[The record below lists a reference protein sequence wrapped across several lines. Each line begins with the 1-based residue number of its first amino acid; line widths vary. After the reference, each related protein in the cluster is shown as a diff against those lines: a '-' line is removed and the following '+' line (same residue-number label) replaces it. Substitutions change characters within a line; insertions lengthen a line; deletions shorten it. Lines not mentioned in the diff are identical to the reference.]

1 MMTRFLT
8 SPRLKVQFAGAL
20 PYLALLAGMI
30 ALACGTAF
38 AKTLFPV
45 LGAEGT
51 SAMRVGLAAILLLA
65 IWRPWRF
72 RFSRRDLT
80 AMVLYGVVT
89 GGMNLMFYLSLKTI
103 PLGLALAIEFTGPLT
118 LAMLHARRP
127 IHFVW
132 IGCAVAGLLLLL
144 PIGRG
149 AIQLDPVG
157 VLLAGL
163 AGVCWALYIVFGK
176 RMAHLPAGP
185 SVAIGMTTAAL
196 VILPFGVARAGLELF
211 NPALLLAG
219 LAVAVFSSALPYSLE
234 MIALR
239 KLPERTFGVLTSAE
253 PAVGALAGLMF
264 LSEQLSLLQWLA
276 IAAIV
281 VAASGSIA
289 TTGHDKTAAAPVP
302 AE

>member
-1 MMTRFLT
+1 MMTRFA
-8 SPRLKVQFAGAL
+8 SPRLTAL
-20 PYLALLAGMI
+20 SHSAAPYLALLAGMV
-30 ALACGTAF
+30 ALACGTSF
-38 AKTLFPV
+38 AKSLFPV

-51 SAMRVGLAAILLLA
+51 SAMRVGLAALILLA

-72 RFSRRDLT
+72 GFSRRDLT

-89 GGMNLMFYLSLKTI
+89 GGMNLMFYMSLRTI

-118 LAMLHARRP
+118 LALVHARRP

-132 IGCAVAGLLLLL
+132 VGCAVAGLVMLL

-157 VLLAGL
+157 VLLAGM

-176 RMAHLPAGP
+176 RMSHLPAGP

-239 KLPERTFGVLTSAE
+239 RLPERTFGVLTSGE
-253 PAVGALAGLMF
+253 PAVGALAGLLF
-264 LSEQLSLLQWLA
+264 LSEQLSGLQWLA

-289 TTGHDKTAAAPVP
+289 TAGFGDRAAVTPAP